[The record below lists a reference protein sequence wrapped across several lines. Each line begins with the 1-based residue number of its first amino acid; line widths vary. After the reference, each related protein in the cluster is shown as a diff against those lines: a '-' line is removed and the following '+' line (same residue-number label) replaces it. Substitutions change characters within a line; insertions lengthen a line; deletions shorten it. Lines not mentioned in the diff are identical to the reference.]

1 MMEGKK
7 ELEEI
12 LSKGKFSK
20 LEKTDFDK
28 ILKYLDEDKD
38 FIINYFDQATD
49 ALAYLVTVKGYID
62 WFIRDDIN
70 VHVVRAVA
78 DKIATTMKAY
88 EFEKVIEYLEPDFL
102 FIYDILRRLPK
113 GRLREWVGLV
123 WDKEY
128 FDEWKMLNRE
138 YTLLSGA
145 ILLADR
151 RYLISTHFTKLEAF
165 AYSYNFP
172 QYVREKYKVKYKE
185 DYYSLVTRANLGE
198 YDDPEGLLLEILSK
212 NKHFHLTYK
221 AIMNL
226 AKNFPDAPWVALE
239 TLRSRT
245 LKLAENK
252 RLLRYL
258 DQNVGKVAVETNR

>member
-70 VHVVRAVA
+70 VHVVRAVV

-128 FDEWKMLNRE
+128 LDEWKMLNRE
-138 YTLLSGA
+138 YTLLSGT

-185 DYYSLVTRANLGE
+185 DYYSLVTMANLGE
-198 YDDPEGLLLEILSK
+198 YDDPEGLLLEILRK